1 MKIRPTLTI
10 LSILSL
16 ISCQGIIDNLRE
28 EEANENYVSP
38 FKGVYKGNY
47 SGDEVGSLTIEVA
60 QNGYIS
66 VTKVSQFSTEKSFD
80 WGFQIGFNLD
90 PTSGNINPDT
100 SGSALKKPQN
110 FRVTMYGIAKRN
122 GQWHGSKIN
131 TAN

>member
-16 ISCQGIIDNLRE
+16 ISCQRIIDNLRE

-66 VTKVSQFSTEKSFD
+66 VTKVSQFSTENSFVSGMVRDDGALQSVTLQSGFTLRGNLKTKSGTWKMGD
-80 WGFQIGFNLD
+80 WIGNW
-90 PTSGNINPDT
+90 S
-100 SGSALKKPQN
+100 
-110 FRVTMYGIAKRN
+110 VTK
-122 GQWHGSKIN
+122 Q
-131 TAN
+131 

>member
-1 MKIRPTLTI
+1 MKIRLTLII

-28 EEANENYVSP
+28 EDANENYVSP

-66 VTKVSQFSTEKSFD
+66 VAKVSQFSTENSFVSGMVRDDGALQSVTLQSGFTLLGNLKTKSGTWKMGD
-80 WGFQIGFNLD
+80 WV
-90 PTSGNINPDT
+90 GNW
-100 SGSALKKPQN
+100 S
-110 FRVTMYGIAKRN
+110 VTK
-122 GQWHGSKIN
+122 Q
-131 TAN
+131 

>member
-1 MKIRPTLTI
+1 MKIRLTLII

-28 EEANENYVSP
+28 EDANENYVSP

-66 VTKVSQFSTEKSFD
+66 VTKVSQFSTENSFVSGMVRDDGALQSVTLQSGFTLLGNLITKSGTWKMGD
-80 WGFQIGFNLD
+80 WV
-90 PTSGNINPDT
+90 GNW
-100 SGSALKKPQN
+100 S
-110 FRVTMYGIAKRN
+110 VTK
-122 GQWHGSKIN
+122 Q
-131 TAN
+131 

>member
-16 ISCQGIIDNLRE
+16 ISCQRIIDNLRE
-28 EEANENYVSP
+28 EDANENYVSP

-66 VTKVSQFSTEKSFD
+66 VTKVSQFSTENSFVSGMVRDDGALQSVTLQSGFTLLGNLKTKSGTWKMGD
-80 WGFQIGFNLD
+80 WV
-90 PTSGNINPDT
+90 GNW
-100 SGSALKKPQN
+100 S
-110 FRVTMYGIAKRN
+110 VTK
-122 GQWHGSKIN
+122 Q
-131 TAN
+131 

>member
-1 MKIRPTLTI
+1 MTVVKIRPTLTI

-28 EEANENYVSP
+28 EDANENYVSP

-66 VTKVSQFSTEKSFD
+66 VTKVSQFSTENSFVSGMVRDDGALQSVTLQSGFTLLGNLKTKSGTWKMGD
-80 WGFQIGFNLD
+80 WV
-90 PTSGNINPDT
+90 GNW
-100 SGSALKKPQN
+100 S
-110 FRVTMYGIAKRN
+110 VTK
-122 GQWHGSKIN
+122 Q
-131 TAN
+131 

>member
-1 MKIRPTLTI
+1 MKIRLTLTI

-66 VTKVSQFSTEKSFD
+66 VTKVSQFSTENSFVSGMVRDDGALQSVTLQSGFTLRGNLKTKSGTWKMGD
-80 WGFQIGFNLD
+80 WV
-90 PTSGNINPDT
+90 GNW
-100 SGSALKKPQN
+100 S
-110 FRVTMYGIAKRN
+110 VTK
-122 GQWHGSKIN
+122 Q
-131 TAN
+131 

>member
-1 MKIRPTLTI
+1 MTVVKIRPTLTI

-16 ISCQGIIDNLRE
+16 ISCQRIIDNLRE

-66 VTKVSQFSTEKSFD
+66 VTKVSQFSTENSFVSGMVRDDGALQSVTLQSGFTLLGNLKTKSGTWKMGD
-80 WGFQIGFNLD
+80 WV
-90 PTSGNINPDT
+90 GNW
-100 SGSALKKPQN
+100 S
-110 FRVTMYGIAKRN
+110 VTK
-122 GQWHGSKIN
+122 Q
-131 TAN
+131 

>member
-10 LSILSL
+10 LSILTL

-28 EEANENYVSP
+28 EDANENYVSP

-66 VTKVSQFSTEKSFD
+66 VTKVSQFSTENSFVSGMVRDDGALQSVTLQSGFTLLGNLKTKSGTWKMGD
-80 WGFQIGFNLD
+80 WV
-90 PTSGNINPDT
+90 GNW
-100 SGSALKKPQN
+100 S
-110 FRVTMYGIAKRN
+110 VTK
-122 GQWHGSKIN
+122 Q
-131 TAN
+131 

>member
-1 MKIRPTLTI
+1 MKIRLTLTI
-10 LSILSL
+10 LSILTL

-66 VTKVSQFSTEKSFD
+66 VTKVSQFSTENSFVSGMVRDDGALQSVTLQSGFTLLGNLKTKSGTWKMGD
-80 WGFQIGFNLD
+80 WV
-90 PTSGNINPDT
+90 GNW
-100 SGSALKKPQN
+100 S
-110 FRVTMYGIAKRN
+110 VTK
-122 GQWHGSKIN
+122 Q
-131 TAN
+131 

>member
-16 ISCQGIIDNLRE
+16 ISCQRIIDNLRE

-66 VTKVSQFSTEKSFD
+66 VTKVSQFSTENSFVSGMVRDDGALQSVTLQSGFTLLGNLKTKSGTWKMGD
-80 WGFQIGFNLD
+80 WV
-90 PTSGNINPDT
+90 GNW
-100 SGSALKKPQN
+100 S
-110 FRVTMYGIAKRN
+110 VTK
-122 GQWHGSKIN
+122 Q
-131 TAN
+131 

>member
-1 MKIRPTLTI
+1 MKIRLTLII

-16 ISCQGIIDNLRE
+16 ISCQRIIDNNRE

-66 VTKVSQFSTEKSFD
+66 VTKVSQFSTENSFVSGMVRDDGALQSVTLQSGFTLLGNLKTKSGTWKMGD
-80 WGFQIGFNLD
+80 WV
-90 PTSGNINPDT
+90 GNW
-100 SGSALKKPQN
+100 S
-110 FRVTMYGIAKRN
+110 VTK
-122 GQWHGSKIN
+122 Q
-131 TAN
+131 

>member
-1 MKIRPTLTI
+1 MKIRLTLTI

-66 VTKVSQFSTEKSFD
+66 VTKVSQFSTENSFVSGMVRDDGALQSVTLQSGFTLLGNLKTKSGTWKMGD
-80 WGFQIGFNLD
+80 WV
-90 PTSGNINPDT
+90 GNW
-100 SGSALKKPQN
+100 S
-110 FRVTMYGIAKRN
+110 VTK
-122 GQWHGSKIN
+122 Q
-131 TAN
+131 

>member
-1 MKIRPTLTI
+1 MKIRLTLTI

-28 EEANENYVSP
+28 EDANENYVSP

-66 VTKVSQFSTEKSFD
+66 VTKVSQFSTENSFVSGMVRDDGALQSVTLQSGFTLQGNLKTKSGTWKMGD
-80 WGFQIGFNLD
+80 WIGNW
-90 PTSGNINPDT
+90 S
-100 SGSALKKPQN
+100 
-110 FRVTMYGIAKRN
+110 VTK
-122 GQWHGSKIN
+122 Q
-131 TAN
+131 

>member
-1 MKIRPTLTI
+1 MKIRLTLTI

-16 ISCQGIIDNLRE
+16 ISCQQIIDNNRE

-66 VTKVSQFSTEKSFD
+66 VMKVSQFSTENSFVSGMVRDDGALQSVTLQSGFTLQGNLKTKSGTWKMGD
-80 WGFQIGFNLD
+80 WIGNW
-90 PTSGNINPDT
+90 S
-100 SGSALKKPQN
+100 
-110 FRVTMYGIAKRN
+110 VTK
-122 GQWHGSKIN
+122 Q
-131 TAN
+131 